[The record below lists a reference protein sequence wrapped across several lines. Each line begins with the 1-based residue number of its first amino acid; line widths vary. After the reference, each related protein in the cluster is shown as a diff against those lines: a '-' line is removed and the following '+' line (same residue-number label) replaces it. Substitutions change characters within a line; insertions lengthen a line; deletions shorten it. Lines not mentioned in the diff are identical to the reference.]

1 MFKVVFTIFFIIHI
15 VWWPIHFIFLELTK
29 GADSY
34 LLGAI
39 MFWPLG
45 WYLTYVWLEKI
56 SNADPSGNWGDEW
69 GKFFHGFGFMLSP
82 VITIMTYAWIFLS
95 F

>member
-15 VWWPIHFIFLELTK
+15 VWWPIHFIFLEYGEGDVLA
-29 GADSY
+29 GIIFY
-34 LLGAI
+34 
-39 MFWPLG
+39 PLG
-45 WYLTYVWLEKI
+45 FYWTYIWLEKI
-56 SNADPSGNWGDEW
+56 SNADPSDNWEDYW
-69 GKFFHGFGFMLSP
+69 YFHGFGFLLSP

>member
-15 VWWPIHFIFLELTK
+15 VWWPIHFIFLKLSEGEIDT
-29 GADSY
+29 
-34 LLGAI
+34 LLGII

-56 SNADPSGNWGDEW
+56 SNADPSDNWEDYW
-69 GKFFHGFGFMLSP
+69 YFHGFGFLLSP
-82 VITIMTYAWIFLS
+82 VITMTTYAWIFLS

>member
-15 VWWPIHFIFLELTK
+15 VWWPIHFIVLKLGEGELI
-29 GADSY
+29 
-34 LLGAI
+34 AI
-39 MFWPLG
+39 FIFWSLG

-56 SNADPSGNWGDEW
+56 SNAGPSDNWEDEW
-69 GKFFHGFGFMLSP
+69 GKVFHGFGFMLSP
-82 VITIMTYAWIFLS
+82 VITTMTYAWIFLS